1 MKRGL
6 MAEEFEVVF
15 RALGDPARLRIVEFL
30 RRPDSECCSFED
42 RVCACDVEA
51 ALGLAQATIS
61 HHMKVLQQAGLVQ
74 AEKRGRWV
82 HYRLDRDAFAR
93 AADRLAEF
101 SRDADGLRT
110 AGAPR
115 RLRPN
120 AA

>member
-1 MKRGL
+1 
-6 MAEEFEVVF
+6 MAEQLELVF

-30 RRPDSECCSFED
+30 RRPDADCCSFED
-42 RVCACDVEA
+42 RVCACDIET

-61 HHMKVLQQAGLVQ
+61 HHMKVLQQAGLVHG
-74 AEKRGRWV
+74 EKRGRWV

-110 AGAPR
+110 AAAPR

>member
-1 MKRGL
+1 
-6 MAEEFEVVF
+6 MAEELELVC
-15 RALGDPARLRIVEFL
+15 RALGDPARLRIVELL
-30 RRPDSECCSFED
+30 RRPDAECCSFED
-42 RVCACDVEA
+42 RVCACDIET

-61 HHMKVLQQAGLVQ
+61 HHMKVLQQAGLVRG
-74 AEKRGRWV
+74 EKRGRWV

-110 AGAPR
+110 RGAPR
-115 RLRPN
+115 GARPK

>member
-1 MKRGL
+1 MTMTERL
-6 MAEEFEVVF
+6 ELTF
-15 RALGDPARLRIVEFL
+15 RALGDPARLRIVELL
-30 RRPDSECCSFED
+30 RRPDAACCSFED
-42 RVCACDVEA
+42 RVCACDIEA

-110 AGAPR
+110 RDAPR
-115 RLRPN
+115 RVRPN

>member
-1 MKRGL
+1 
-6 MAEEFEVVF
+6 
-15 RALGDPARLRIVEFL
+15 
-30 RRPDSECCSFED
+30 
-42 RVCACDVEA
+42 VEA

-93 AADRLAEF
+93 AADRLAEY